1 MQGDKNDFGHTTISN
16 LKGSDDWLWVHVIVV
31 ILFFPLGIYF
41 MRHFSVGLNLTK
53 DTFDDAVP
61 QEDDGAAAAG
71 PEEEDTKESY
81 AAKTLMVSGVPP
93 VYCTKE
99 VRRPT
104 F

>member
-53 DTFDDAVP
+53 DTFDDAAP

-99 VRRPT
+99 VRPT